1 MLGEQSVSNTVNL
14 GLGFC
19 PHNHFNNIRWALPTI
34 TKMAEQKEPPQGES
48 CQSDQQEISSSRA
61 AAALLMAVQSKSK
74 AAELVEFKEVESP
87 EEGKN
92 KLFLVCDLCKCKVLQ
107 PGYARLVEKEVST

>member
-1 MLGEQSVSNTVNL
+1 M
-14 GLGFC
+14 
-19 PHNHFNNIRWALPTI
+19 PTI